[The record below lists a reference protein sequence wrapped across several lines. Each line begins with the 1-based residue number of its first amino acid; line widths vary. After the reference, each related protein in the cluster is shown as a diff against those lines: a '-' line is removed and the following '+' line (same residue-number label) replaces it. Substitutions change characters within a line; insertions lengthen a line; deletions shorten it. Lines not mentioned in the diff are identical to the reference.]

1 MAIYCKALFCTTV
14 ECQSKENF
22 MRNIV
27 LISPLPH
34 IQRCPV
40 HSVAT
45 FLALSGAVCS
55 HISSAVRCSPQPHIL
70 RCPQPH
76 IYSAVRDNP
85 QPHIQ
90 RCPVQSVA
98 TYIYSA
104 IRSHRS
110 VALCGTIRSHI
121 SSAVRSHISSI
132 IWEGPKPQIYLIISR
147 KNR

>member
-1 MAIYCKALFCTTV
+1 MAIYCKALFCTVQLYTV

-27 LISPLPH
+27 RISPLPH

-40 HSVAT
+40 QSVAT

-55 HISSAVRCSPQPHIL
+55 HISSAVRE
-70 RCPQPH
+70 
-76 IYSAVRDNP
+76 NP

-110 VALCGTIRSHI
+110 IALCGTIRSYI